1 MEEDVFGVG
10 GGVGIV
16 DDSFTVGFR
25 LDEIVEHE
33 DVNRQR
39 VFVTPRSA

>member
-1 MEEDVFGVG
+1 MFGVG

-16 DDSFTVGFR
+16 DDAFAVGFS